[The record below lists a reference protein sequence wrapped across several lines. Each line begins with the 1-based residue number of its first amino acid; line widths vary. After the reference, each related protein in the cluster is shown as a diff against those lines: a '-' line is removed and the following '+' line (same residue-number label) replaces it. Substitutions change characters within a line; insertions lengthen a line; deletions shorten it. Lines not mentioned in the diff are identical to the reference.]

1 MRETFGWPAWEPA
14 SHFFCLPGTPISGLA
29 LCTTPFGRMA
39 IPGVPIKIFAGGS
52 GHQFMSASS
61 ITAATSVTCG
71 NCSAATGGA
80 HFCPGCGKIQPLPR
94 GADYFAFFGLPRKL
108 AIDLA
113 DLEQRFHS
121 LSWKLHPDN
130 FVRASED
137 ERQLS
142 LDRSSQLNDA
152 YRTLREPVARV
163 EYLLGLAGM
172 RKEGQKKQQAP
183 PELLEEVF
191 ELNESLDELRDA
203 RESGGGAAAMAGLRT
218 KLEAAQHKFESL
230 LVDVDK
236 ELSRVTVEWDR
247 ALDSG
252 ADDTAMK
259 KIMERMNEIL
269 NRRSYI
275 RNLVASTQKEL
286 AGT

>member
-1 MRETFGWPAWEPA
+1 
-14 SHFFCLPGTPISGLA
+14 
-29 LCTTPFGRMA
+29 
-39 IPGVPIKIFAGGS
+39 
-52 GHQFMSASS
+52 MSASS
-61 ITAATSVTCG
+61 ITVATSLTCWI
-71 NCSAATGGA
+71 CSAATGGG
-80 HFCPGCGKIQPLPR
+80 HFCPACGKIQPLPR
-94 GADYFAFFGLPRKL
+94 GADYFAFFGLPQKL
-108 AIDLA
+108 TIDLA

-137 ERQLS
+137 EQQLS

-203 RESGGGAAAMAGLRT
+203 RDSGGSDTEMAGLRA

-236 ELSRVTVEWDR
+236 ELSRISSEWDR
-247 ALDSG
+247 ALDSS
-252 ADDTAMK
+252 ADDTAKK

-275 RNLVASTQKEL
+275 RNLVNGVRQEL

>member
-1 MRETFGWPAWEPA
+1 
-14 SHFFCLPGTPISGLA
+14 L
-29 LCTTPFGRMA
+29 
-39 IPGVPIKIFAGGS
+39 
-52 GHQFMSASS
+52 
-61 ITAATSVTCG
+61 TCW

-80 HFCPGCGKIQPLPR
+80 HFCPACGKIQPLPR
-94 GADYFAFFGLPRKL
+94 GADFFAFFGLPQKL
-108 AIDLA
+108 TIDLA
-113 DLEQRFHS
+113 HLEQRFHS

-152 YRTLREPVARV
+152 YRTLRDPVGRV

-191 ELNESLDELRDA
+191 ELNESLDELRGA
-203 RESGGGAAAMAGLRT
+203 RASGGDASQMAGLRA
-218 KLEAAQHKFESL
+218 KLEAAQHKFESSL
-230 LVDVDK
+230 ADVDQ
-236 ELSRVTVEWDR
+236 ELARVSSEWDR
-247 ALDSG
+247 AFDSG
-252 ADDTAMK
+252 ADDAAK
-259 KIMERMNEIL
+259 KKLMEKMNEVL

-275 RNLVASTQKEL
+275 RNLVNGVRQEL
-286 AGT
+286 TVT